1 MEEDDILVSLPVDIS
16 EYFMIFDSRLML
28 IVFWQN
34 PLQSCQN
41 FVDIHHDID
50 IVFESAPTSLDFPF

>member
-16 EYFMIFDSRLML
+16 EYFMILDSRLML

-34 PLQSCQN
+34 PLQSCQT

-50 IVFESAPTSLDFPF
+50 ICI